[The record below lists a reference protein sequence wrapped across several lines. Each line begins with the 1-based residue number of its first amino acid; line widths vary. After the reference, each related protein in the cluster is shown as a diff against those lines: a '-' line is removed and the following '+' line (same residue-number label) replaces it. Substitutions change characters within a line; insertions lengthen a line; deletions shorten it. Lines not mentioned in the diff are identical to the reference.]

1 MIVVDV
7 GFLREELRHR
17 LGCHRK
23 LIEDL
28 THYLSRHAISLS
40 SDVRELLARVKEK
53 IPWVARIL
61 FILVAAII
69 LQLDWISFHVSALHV
84 VDLILELRIKHSIVL
99 TEDLEARNRQEVFE
113 RVVRLA
119 LYPDPL
125 NVPLDVIVDIR
136 QQR

>member
-1 MIVVDV
+1 M
-7 GFLREELRHR
+7 
-17 LGCHRK
+17 
-23 LIEDL
+23 
-28 THYLSRHAISLS
+28 
-40 SDVRELLARVKEK
+40 
-53 IPWVARIL
+53 
-61 FILVAAII
+61 
-69 LQLDWISFHVSALHV
+69 
-84 VDLILELRIKHSIVL
+84 DLILELRIKHSIVL

>member
-17 LGCHRK
+17 LGRHRK

>member
-17 LGCHRK
+17 LGRHRK

-53 IPWVARIL
+53 IP
-61 FILVAAII
+61 
-69 LQLDWISFHVSALHV
+69 
-84 VDLILELRIKHSIVL
+84 
-99 TEDLEARNRQEVFE
+99 
-113 RVVRLA
+113 
-119 LYPDPL
+119 
-125 NVPLDVIVDIR
+125 
-136 QQR
+136 